1 MNNGQPDSQG
11 QRLLDSM
18 LATIPEG
25 EEMVAE
31 ASSIAK
37 MMESP
42 QVVYFGKKKIQ
53 KKTIDEVIT
62 IEDSDEE
69 VVSGQKVTQQENEG
83 IITIEDD
90 SEAKVEVK
98 DATSEAKK
106 GFYIDA
112 QMMAL
117 LTNHSARVSHQYKN
131 LSKNDAIDVNHYV
144 ECLDVKQENFQKN
157 SNGLYICPEISC
169 GYKAKQRVHMQRHR
183 RKHSGEKPFQCK
195 ICGKKFAQKYNCI
208 EHIRTHT
215 DSFKHKCP
223 ECEAKFAQ
231 KHQLKNHIMRFHYV
245 DV

>member
-106 GFYIDA
+106 GFYIA
-112 QMMAL
+112 G
-117 LTNHSARVSHQYKN
+117 
-131 LSKNDAIDVNHYV
+131 AIS
-144 ECLDVKQENFQKN
+144 Q
-157 SNGLYICPEISC
+157 S
-169 GYKAKQRVHMQRHR
+169 QRR
-183 RKHSGEKPFQCK
+183 CK
-195 ICGKKFAQKYNCI
+195 
-208 EHIRTHT
+208 
-215 DSFKHKCP
+215 SS
-223 ECEAKFAQ
+223 
-231 KHQLKNHIMRFHYV
+231 V
-245 DV
+245 

>member
-11 QRLLDSM
+11 QWLLDNV
-18 LATIPEG
+18 LTTIPEG
-25 EEMVAE
+25 KELVEE

-42 QVVYFGKKKIQ
+42 QVVYFGKKKNQ
-53 KKTIDEVIT
+53 KKTSEEVIT

-69 VVSGQKVTQQENEG
+69 VDSGKKVTQQENEG

-90 SEAKVEVK
+90 SEAKVEEK
-98 DATSEAKK
+98 DATSEAK
-106 GFYIDA
+106 
-112 QMMAL
+112 
-117 LTNHSARVSHQYKN
+117 
-131 LSKNDAIDVNHYV
+131 NDAVDVNYYV
-144 ECLDVKQENFQKN
+144 ECLDVKQVNFQKN

-169 GYKAKQRVHMQRHR
+169 GYTAKHRVFMQRHH

-195 ICGKKFAQKYNCI
+195 VCGKKFARKIVCI
-208 EHIRTHT
+208 HHIRTHT
-215 DSFKHKCP
+215 DSFKLKCP

-231 KHQLKNHIMRFHYV
+231 KQQLKNHIMRFHYV

>member
-11 QRLLDSM
+11 QWLLDNV
-18 LATIPEG
+18 LTTIPEG
-25 EEMVAE
+25 KELVEE

-42 QVVYFGKKKIQ
+42 QVVYFGKKKNQ

-62 IEDSDEE
+62 IDDSDEE
-69 VVSGQKVTQQENEG
+69 VDSGKKVTQQENDD

-90 SEAKVEVK
+90 SEAKAEEK
-98 DATSEAKK
+98 DTTSEAKK
-106 GFYIDA
+106 GFYIDS

-117 LTNHSARVSHQYKN
+117 LINHSAGISHQYKN
-131 LSKNDAIDVNHYV
+131 LSKDDAVDVNYYV
-144 ECLDVKQENFQKN
+144 ECLDVKQVNFQKN

-169 GYKAKQRVHMQRHR
+169 GYTAKHRVFMQRHH

-195 ICGKKFAQKYNCI
+195 VCGEKFAQKIHCI
-208 EHIRTHT
+208 HHIRTHT

-223 ECEAKFAQ
+223 ECVAKFTQ